1 MLQGLLDFFF
11 PRTCVICERRL
22 APTERS
28 VCAGCLSA
36 LPRIIYKGGDE
47 HGRIERL
54 FWGKVAIERATCG
67 FRYDSDEVRTL
78 VHAFKY
84 HGQPHAAAD
93 IGEVLADELSA
104 TDFFDGIDVLVP
116 MPLHQKRL
124 RQRGY
129 NQCDYIARGLQRVTG
144 LPIVGE
150 VLFRAVN
157 NPTQTHLTLIER
169 EQNVANIFAIRH
181 PERLAGRHILLIDDV
196 MTTGSTLLSAMQALA
211 SIPAIRISTLTIAY
225 AGMVKPEL
233 V

>member
-54 FWGKVAIERATCG
+54 FWGRVAIERATCG

-129 NQCDYIARGLQRVTG
+129 NQCDYIARGLQRVTH
-144 LPIVGE
+144 LPI
-150 VLFRAVN
+150 LKNALRRLRN
-157 NPTQTHLTLIER
+157 NPSQTHLTMLQR
-169 EQNVANIFAIRH
+169 EENVKDLFQVVR
-181 PERLAGRHILLIDDV
+181 PELLENKHILLVDDV
-196 MTTGSTLLSAMQALA
+196 MTTGSTLLSAMQELHA
-211 SIPAIRISTLTIAY
+211 IPNIRLSVFTIAY
-225 AGMVKPEL
+225 AGMIKPEL